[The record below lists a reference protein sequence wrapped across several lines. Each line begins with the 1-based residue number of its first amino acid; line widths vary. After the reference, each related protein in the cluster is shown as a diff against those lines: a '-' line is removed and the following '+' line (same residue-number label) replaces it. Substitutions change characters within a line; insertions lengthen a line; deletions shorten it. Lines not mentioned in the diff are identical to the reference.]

1 VSSVCSVLSDEA
13 LAAANEA
20 IAASRVRESAAL
32 AKCAAAGKNNIYCC
46 YAHYYLYYYYQS
58 YYL

>member
-1 VSSVCSVLSDEA
+1 VSVVNAFVLSDEA

-32 AKCAAAGKNNIYCC
+32 AKCAAAGIYQ
-46 YAHYYLYYYYQS
+46 YSFTAY
-58 YYL
+58 

>member
-1 VSSVCSVLSDEA
+1 VSDVNVFVLSDEA

-32 AKCAAAGKNNIYCC
+32 AKCAAAGMCQYTAVYTIKT
-46 YAHYYLYYYYQS
+46 
-58 YYL
+58 